1 MDGWM
6 DGWVDRWISNEVG
19 ILFLLSA
26 PIPGGCTLT
35 SSIETD
41 PNIKLNFTTYTTTV
55 RFEDGNLGYDPL
67 KVRVIL
73 YVCMYM
79 DTYIH
84 TSCFSGHHV
93 G

>member
-1 MDGWM
+1 ME
-6 DGWVDRWISNEVG
+6 WVDRWINNEVG
-19 ILFLLSA
+19 ILVLLSA

-41 PNIKLNFTTYTTTV
+41 PNIRLNFTTYTTTV

-73 YVCMYM
+73 CVYVC
-79 DTYIH
+79 TCTWTHIYIY
-84 TSCFSGHHV
+84 TSYFFGHHV